1 MSSESQVPCSV
12 FRVPCSLAPGSDS
25 ELGTRN
31 TKRVAIVAALFM
43 LAGVALGL
51 DYQPLT
57 PDPAAFK
64 ARREKFM
71 AMLPPD
77 SIAILRSAPM
87 RNMTNDVEYT
97 YRPNS
102 DFYYLTGIEEDDV
115 TAVFLPN
122 AADGK
127 KYVLFLRPRD
137 LRREAWA
144 GVRVGPDEAPAAYGA
159 DAAYPL
165 EQFDDKLFT
174 FDRNTYKPGGYL
186 AGVKTLVV
194 LSGDDDE
201 WWSKERERL
210 DPLHMERG
218 FGPGMLTDARKMI
231 HEMRL
236 IKDAEDLRMMRRAA
250 EISARG
256 HRAAMAAA
264 APGKWEFEVQNALDS
279 YVYSQGARRMA
290 YPSIAGSGPN
300 SCILH
305 YDKSSRQIKDGEVFL
320 NDSGA
325 EYGYYATDVT
335 RTYPVNGKFSPEQK
349 AIYEIALAAQKAAM
363 ALVKPGATHDDVEQT
378 CARVQTEGL
387 VKLGLLQGDPAEL
400 VKTFGHRKLT
410 LHGVS
415 HWVGLDVHDPSSY
428 TEADGKSS
436 RVFKEGMVFTIE
448 PGIYIPAKTEG
459 IDPKWWNIGVRIEDT
474 VLVTKDGFDCLSC
487 GAPREVAD
495 VEAAVKAGKRR

>member
-1 MSSESQVPCSV
+1 M
-12 FRVPCSLAPGSDS
+12 RRTSLAVLL
-25 ELGTRN
+25 LG
-31 TKRVAIVAALFM
+31 
-43 LAGVALGL
+43 GVLLSGRARAL

-71 AMLPPD
+71 SLLPPD

-102 DFYYLTGIEEDDV
+102 DFYYLTGIDEDDV
-115 TAVFLPN
+115 TALFLPN
-122 AADGK
+122 ATDGK

-144 GVRVGPDEAPAAYGA
+144 GVRVGPEEAPAAYGA

-165 EQFDDKLFT
+165 DQFNDKLFS
-174 FDRNTYKPGGYL
+174 FDFNTRKAGGYL
-186 AGVKTLVV
+186 AGAKTLVV

-201 WWSKERERL
+201 WWSKERDRL

-218 FGPGMLTDARKMI
+218 FGPGMLTDARKII

-236 IKDAEDLRMMRRAA
+236 IKDAEDLRFRRRAA
-250 EISARG
+250 EISAKG

-279 YVYSQGARRMA
+279 YAYSEGARRMA

-335 RTYPVNGKFSPEQK
+335 RTYPVTGKFSPEQK
-349 AIYEIALAAQKAAM
+349 AIYEVVLAAQKAAM
-363 ALVKPGATHDDVEQT
+363 ALVKPGATHDDVEST
-378 CARVQTEGL
+378 SARVQAEGL
-387 VKLGLLQGDPAEL
+387 VKLGLLKGDPAEL
-400 VKTFGHRKLT
+400 VKTSGHRKLT

-428 TEADGKSS
+428 TEPDGKS
-436 RVFKEGMVFTIE
+436 RVLKEGMVFTIE

-459 IDPKWWNIGVRIEDT
+459 VDPKWWNIGVRIEDT

-495 VEAAVKAGKRR
+495 VEAAVKAGKKR